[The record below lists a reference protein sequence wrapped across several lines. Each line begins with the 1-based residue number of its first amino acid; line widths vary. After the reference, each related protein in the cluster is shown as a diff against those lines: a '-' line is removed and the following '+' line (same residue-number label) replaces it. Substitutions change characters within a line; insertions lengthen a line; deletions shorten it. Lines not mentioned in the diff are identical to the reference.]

1 MKEKINAFDYAEQ
14 LNKAL
19 PQGILLNTNGDKFN
33 TMVIGWG
40 HLGTLWN
47 LPTYTVYVRQS
58 RYTKLQL
65 DKTGEFTIS
74 APVSGRLIDKEK
86 AANLTLVDADE
97 IHTPGIREYP
107 LTLECRVLYQQDQD
121 PDRIPE
127 EIRKRFYGNGKDAED
142 FHTAYVG
149 EIVSA
154 YIIRED

>member
-1 MKEKINAFDYAEQ
+1 M
-14 LNKAL
+14 
-19 PQGILLNTNGDKFN
+19 
-33 TMVIGWG
+33 
-40 HLGTLWN
+40 GTPGNPLEPAD
-47 LPTYTVYVRQS
+47 LYGVRPPEPVYQ
-58 RYTKLQL
+58 T
-65 DKTGEFTIS
+65 
-74 APVSGRLIDKEK
+74 IDKEK